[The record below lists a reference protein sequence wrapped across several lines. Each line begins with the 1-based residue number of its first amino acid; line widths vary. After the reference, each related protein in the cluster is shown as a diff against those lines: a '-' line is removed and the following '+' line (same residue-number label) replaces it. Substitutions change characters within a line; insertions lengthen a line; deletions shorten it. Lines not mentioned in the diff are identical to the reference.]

1 MRRTFAM
8 LLMVLAVSGV
18 AAAQGLGG
26 PPVFH
31 VQLLPDREP
40 LVAGEPYRL
49 AVEVSIDPGW
59 HVNTDNPGSDFSV
72 PTTLQWKL
80 PQGWETPAVRFP
92 EGRSIKFDFSETP
105 LHVWEGT
112 VVLVASGTV
121 PAGAT
126 GTAGIDVTVT
136 AQACNNTSCLP
147 PTPVTARGSFRVASP
162 GTASMPVNA
171 ALFGER
177 GGAEE
182 GTGATADA
190 GASAG
195 GAGAASGR
203 GAATGGASRLAGASL
218 PLQLLIV
225 FLAGLA
231 LNLTPCVYP
240 LIPITVGFFA
250 NQAKEG
256 RGGTFGLA
264 VVYVLGMSVTYSA
277 LGVVAALTGQIFG
290 SALQSPVVILVIVA
304 VLVALALSM
313 FGLWEIRVPGWA
325 MRASGGKGGFL
336 GALIMGLLVGFV
348 AAPCIGP
355 FVLGLLTYVGQVGSP
370 YLGFV
375 LFFSLAMGLG
385 LPYLILGTFTGAVNK
400 IPASG
405 AWMIGVRKVFGVLLL
420 ALAVY
425 FLGPLLPGAAGAWA
439 MGAVLLIGGFYM
451 LAIERTGHEQ
461 PAVDRVMRVLAA
473 AMMIA
478 GVLYLP
484 LGGGNTHR
492 EELKWQE
499 FEEGAVRSA
508 VASGEPVIVDF
519 FADWCAPC
527 RELDEKTFSD
537 PRVAE
542 KLDSFERFKVDM
554 TRATPDNRKL
564 AAAYGVRGVPTVIVY
579 RDGAELFRITGFEP
593 PEAFLGR
600 LEGKG
605 GER

>member
-1 MRRTFAM
+1 MKRSLAI
-8 LLMVLAVSGV
+8 LLTVLAVVGT

-31 VQLLPDREP
+31 VQLLPDHEP

-49 AVEVSIDPGW
+49 AVELRIDEGW
-59 HVNTDNPGSDFSV
+59 HVNTDDPGSEYSV
-72 PTTLQWKL
+72 PTVLEWKL
-80 PQGWETPAVRFP
+80 PDGWQTPEIRFP
-92 EGRSIKFDFSETP
+92 KGKPVKFGFSETP
-105 LHVWEGT
+105 LQVWEDM

-121 PAGAT
+121 PAGAR
-126 GTAGIDVTVT
+126 GHAGLQVTVT

-147 PTPVTARGSFRVASP
+147 PVPVTAGINLVVAPP
-162 GTASMPVNA
+162 GTASKAING
-171 ALFGER
+171 ALFGGGSGTAGETER
-177 GGAEE
+177 AA
-182 GTGATADA
+182 GTGGATAA
-190 GASAG
+190 EAAISGEKSA
-195 GAGAASGR
+195 AA
-203 GAATGGASRLAGASL
+203 GGASRLAGATL

-250 NQAKEG
+250 NQAKER
-256 RGGTFGLA
+256 RGGTAGLA

-325 MRASGGKGGFL
+325 MRASGGKGGYL

-385 LPYLILGTFTGAVNK
+385 LPYLILGTFTGAVNR

-425 FLGPLLPGAAGAWA
+425 FLEPLLPGAVGAWA
-439 MGAVLLIGGFYM
+439 MGAVLLLGGFYM
-451 LAIERTGHEQ
+451 LIIERTGHEQ
-461 PAVDRVMRVLAA
+461 PSVDRVMRLAAA

-484 LGGGNTHR
+484 LRSGEGHV
-492 EELKWQE
+492 EELAWQS
-499 FEEGAVRSA
+499 FEETVVHSA
-508 VASGEPVIVDF
+508 VVSGEPVIVDF

-527 RELDEKTFSD
+527 RELDEKTFAD
-537 PRVAE
+537 PRVGAR
-542 KLDSFERFKVDM
+542 LGSFKRFKVDM
-554 TRATPDNRKL
+554 TRATPENRAL
-564 AAAYGVRGVPTVIVY
+564 AASYGVRGVPTVIVY
-579 RDGAELFRITGFEP
+579 EDGAELFRITGFEA
-593 PEAFLGR
+593 PEAFLR
-600 LEGKG
+600 RFE
-605 GER
+605 

>member
-1 MRRTFAM
+1 MQRKLAI
-8 LLMVLAVSGV
+8 LLVVLALPLVVLG
-18 AAAQGLGG
+18 QGLGG
-26 PPVFH
+26 EPVFH
-31 VQLLPDREP
+31 VQLLPDRQP
-40 LVAGEPYRL
+40 LVAGEPYHL
-49 AVEVSIDPGW
+49 AVKLEVDSGW
-59 HVNTDNPGSDFSV
+59 HVNTDRPGSDFSV
-72 PTTLQWKL
+72 PTTLEWKL
-80 PQGWETPAVRFP
+80 PEGWTTPAVTFP
-92 EGRSIKFDFSETP
+92 EGRSITFDFSDTP
-105 LHVWEGT
+105 IHVWEGT
-112 VVLVASGTV
+112 VVLVAEGTV
-121 PAGAT
+121 PPGAT
-126 GTAGIDVTVT
+126 GTVPLQVTVT

-147 PTPVTARGSFRVASP
+147 PTPVTAGIRVEVAPAGSASR
-162 GTASMPVNA
+162 PVNQA
-171 ALFGER
+171 AFGGGEKTGPAAKAETPAAGTSQGG
-177 GGAEE
+177 GGAR
-182 GTGATADA
+182 
-190 GASAG
+190 
-195 GAGAASGR
+195 GAG
-203 GAATGGASRLAGASL
+203 RLAGASL

-250 NQAKEG
+250 NQAKDR

-277 LGVVAALTGQIFG
+277 LGVAAALTGQIFG
-290 SALQSPVVILVIVA
+290 AALQSPVVILVIVA
-304 VLVALALSM
+304 VLIALALSM

-325 MRASGGKGGFL
+325 MRASGGKGGLF

-370 YLGFV
+370 YLGFI

-425 FLGPLLPGAAGAWA
+425 FLKPILPGAAGAWA
-439 MGAVLLIGGFYM
+439 MAAVLLLGGFYM
-451 LAIERTGHEQ
+451 LVVERTGHEQ
-461 PAVDRVMRVLAA
+461 PAIDRVMRLLAA

-484 LGGGNTHR
+484 LHGRAAHG
-492 EELKWQE
+492 EELDWQR
-499 FEEGAVRSA
+499 FEEHAVHGAVS
-508 VASGEPVIVDF
+508 SGRPVIVDF

-537 PRVAE
+537 PRVARE
-542 KLDSFERFKVDM
+542 LGAFERFKVDM
-554 TRATPDNRKL
+554 TRATAANRKL
-564 AAAYGVRGVPTVIVY
+564 ASAYGVRGVPTVIVY
-579 RDGAELFRITGFEP
+579 RDGTELFRITGFEP
-593 PEAFLGR
+593 PERFLER
-600 LEGKG
+600 LKG
-605 GER
+605 AGH